1 MTPRCESV
9 NHRSSWSRDTPD
21 VGLTFPTDS
30 FSETKPPTVN
40 DVPKILGG
48 EESFS
53 EERSGSTLM
62 KIKQAFGESGS
73 DLHSIIKQQD
83 HDNPGSISSGTSQ
96 KSMSEDHNVTFGQ
109 IEIVPMS
116 PLHIDSALFD
126 SGMTRFG
133 ETSLN
138 ESLWLGNE
146 SKDFLKEQQ
155 CSAEC
160 SQLIDALDIQSP
172 VAFRLDSS
180 NRIQSTPRTQTNT
193 DTSSLGNEMIDK
205 HPVET
210 CDMTTCS
217 YICRPDTSNR
227 VQSTP
232 FGSKTQTNTLGN
244 EIDNIPSGAETRRM
258 KVAEQIKRFNM
269 MTLDS
274 PRAKAIRSPMKFKR
288 TPVRQS
294 VRRLNSLVGSRK
306 EVRMGWCAAAT
317 QMKAVSLESALHST
331 FAKPKPPVPPK
342 NTKVKH
348 ATLEDVTNKAP
359 KTKRDK
365 NGANEHPK
373 SVLLG
378 ASDNETNRYRGS
390 PRNPLAEVKLLS
402 ALKPIDI

>member
-1 MTPRCESV
+1 MTPRCESI

-30 FSETKPPTVN
+30 FSETKPATVN
-40 DVPKILGG
+40 DVPKILCG

-83 HDNPGSISSGTSQ
+83 HNNLGSNSSETSQ
-96 KSMSEDHNVTFGQ
+96 KSTSEDHNVTFGQ
-109 IEIVPMS
+109 IEIAPMS

-126 SGMTRFG
+126 SGATRFG
-133 ETSLN
+133 EASLN
-138 ESLWLGNE
+138 ESLWLENE
-146 SKDFLKEQQ
+146 SKDFLKEER

-172 VAFRLDSS
+172 LAFRLDSS
-180 NRIQSTPRTQTNT
+180 NRVQSTPYGSRTQTNT
-193 DTSSLGNEMIDK
+193 GK
-205 HPVET
+205 
-210 CDMTTCS
+210 
-217 YICRPDTSNR
+217 
-227 VQSTP
+227 
-232 FGSKTQTNTLGN
+232 
-244 EIDNIPSGAETRRM
+244 EIDSIPSGAETRRM

-274 PRAKAIRSPMKFKR
+274 PKAKAIRSPMKFQR

-306 EVRMGWCAAAT
+306 EVRMGWCATAT
-317 QMKAVSLESALHST
+317 QMKAVSLESALDST

-342 NTKVKH
+342 KTKVEH
-348 ATLEDVTNKAP
+348 ATLEDVTNKTP

-373 SVLLG
+373 SVLLKV
-378 ASDNETNRYRGS
+378 SENETNRYRGS